1 MSVQGPQQRFLL
13 TELLKDY
20 NPMERPVANDS
31 QALTV
36 QFSFILIQ
44 VMDVVRMAEMFS
56 AEYLEMFVTFTHN
69 HKCEH
74 VLTLVE
80 TPHTD
85 VQSRDGQFDK
95 CGK

>member
-1 MSVQGPQQRFLL
+1 MILLLDHYPPPPYAVSVQGPQQRFLL

-44 VMDVVRMAEMFS
+44 VMDVVRLAEMTVHPIS
-56 AEYLEMFVTFTHN
+56 LLN
-69 HKCEH
+69 I
-74 VLTLVE
+74 
-80 TPHTD
+80 
-85 VQSRDGQFDK
+85 
-95 CGK
+95 

>member
-1 MSVQGPQQRFLL
+1 MQGPQQRFLL

-44 VMDVVRMAEMFS
+44 VMDVVRMAEMSHTSLHHFS
-56 AEYLEMFVTFTHN
+56 PLNIYIINIIIILIFLFLHTMTSVATF
-69 HKCEH
+69 
-74 VLTLVE
+74 
-80 TPHTD
+80 
-85 VQSRDGQFDK
+85 
-95 CGK
+95 

>member
-1 MSVQGPQQRFLL
+1 MILLLGHYPSDPPPPTPPPYAVSVQGPQQRFLL

-44 VMDVVRMAEMFS
+44 VMDVVRLAEMTVHPI
-56 AEYLEMFVTFTHN
+56 LLLN
-69 HKCEH
+69 I
-74 VLTLVE
+74 
-80 TPHTD
+80 
-85 VQSRDGQFDK
+85 
-95 CGK
+95 